1 MKSLL
6 FNIATIAILALG
18 ITACSNSKTGDK
30 QSQLDSLKKE
40 QVSIEEQIKILENEI
55 SLENPIQASVKSKEV
70 GVLEI
75 KPRTFEYYIQTQGHV
90 EAEDNIML
98 SAKSMGV
105 VMQVY
110 VKEGQNVSKGQ
121 TIAQI
126 DNAVLLRNIESMKT
140 QLDLVKTVFERQ
152 RSLWEQKIGSEVQYL
167 QSKTNLESMEKQ
179 LASLQE
185 QNEMSKIKASING
198 TIDALYVKVGENI
211 APGMPAARIVNTA
224 DLTLM
229 ASVSEAYVTSI
240 KVGDKVV
247 VSIPELKNDVI
258 AKITFVGK
266 TIDLLS
272 RSFPVEIKLPF
283 HASLRPNMSAVIK
296 VVFQTEQNAIVVP
309 INAIQDLN
317 GEKIVFVVQVEGK
330 NTIARKRV
338 VTVSGVYDNLAQVT
352 GIVAGEKIITV
363 GYQGLSDG
371 QFVKP

>member
-55 SLENPIQASVKSKEV
+55 SLENPVQMSVKSKEV

-75 KPRTFEYYIQTQGHV
+75 KPRPFEYYIQTQGHV

-110 VKEGQNVSKGQ
+110 VNEGQNVSKGQ

-167 QSKTNLESMEKQ
+167 QAKTNMESMEKQ

-198 TIDALYVKVGENI
+198 TIDALYLKVGENI

-224 DLTLM
+224 DLTLK

-247 VSIPELKNDVI
+247 VSIPELKKDVI

-272 RSFPVEIKLPF
+272 RTFPVEIKLPF

-317 GEKIVFVVQVEGK
+317 GEKIVFVVQLEGK

-338 VTVSGVYDNLAQVT
+338 VTVAGVYDNLAQVS
-352 GIVAGEKIITV
+352 GLLAGEKIITV